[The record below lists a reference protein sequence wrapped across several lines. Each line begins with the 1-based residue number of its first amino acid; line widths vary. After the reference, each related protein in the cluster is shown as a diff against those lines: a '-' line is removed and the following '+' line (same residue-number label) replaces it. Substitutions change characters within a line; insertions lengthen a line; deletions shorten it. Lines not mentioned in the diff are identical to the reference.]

1 MVAEH
6 GAVPRLPAWRL
17 REPPSQMVR
26 TEPATPTA
34 TVASPLPVPTGAT
47 LTTAY
52 AERLEALA
60 HAVSATGAVG
70 AHSVNASAG
79 TPPGLPPNT
88 TNAAL
93 STGNQDQMLLS
104 QMATAQ
110 SPSPVMDGLMAAAET
125 TSTAVQN
132 QGLAGLNKSTAASA
146 TANAAAATLRALCQR
161 RAPARE
167 PLNTDTPAGS

>member
-6 GAVPRLPAWRL
+6 GAVPQRPPWRL
-17 REPPSQMVR
+17 RGTTSQSSR
-26 TEPATPTA
+26 SEPATPTA
-34 TVASPLPVPTGAT
+34 TVASPLPVPTGPT

-70 AHSVNASAG
+70 AHSVSVSAG
-79 TPPGLPPNT
+79 TPPGLPTTTN

-93 STGNQDQMLLS
+93 STGNSDQMLLS

-125 TSTAVQN
+125 TSRRQRPELFWVAPAAC
-132 QGLAGLNKSTAASA
+132 GRSGAASLA
-146 TANAAAATLRALCQR
+146 CDRHCLSYLPRA
-161 RAPARE
+161 
-167 PLNTDTPAGS
+167 GG